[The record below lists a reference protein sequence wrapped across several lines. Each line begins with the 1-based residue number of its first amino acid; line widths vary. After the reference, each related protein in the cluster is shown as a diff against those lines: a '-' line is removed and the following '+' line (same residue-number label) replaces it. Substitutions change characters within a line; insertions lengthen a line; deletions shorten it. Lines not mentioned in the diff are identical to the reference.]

1 MTRGAAGGLT
11 AARDLGSPH
20 AYDHTDACASNAMP
34 GPRSLLGG
42 LDGGLDEVHHLTVAG
57 TED

>member
-1 MTRGAAGGLT
+1 MERLGASLPLVTWAAHTRMTIPT
-11 AARDLGSPH
+11 PARQ
-20 AYDHTDACASNAMP
+20 NAMP